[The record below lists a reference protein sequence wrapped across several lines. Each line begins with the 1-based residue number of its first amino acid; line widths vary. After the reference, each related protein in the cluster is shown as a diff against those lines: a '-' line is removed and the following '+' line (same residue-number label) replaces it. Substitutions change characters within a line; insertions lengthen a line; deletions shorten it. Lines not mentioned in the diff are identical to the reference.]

1 MALLLLRLAVSE
13 ILKSSDRGKSLNKGK
28 LDILLFFCSAFT
40 DEANIE
46 RAKEIYTF
54 CFSCLYV
61 YLTID
66 ACDIRLHKN
75 TKRMFS
81 VIVLSNVSFSQ
92 AQQLKSSSLFNNI
105 II

>member
-46 RAKEIYTF
+46 RAKEIYIHILFFLFT
-54 CFSCLYV
+54 
-61 YLTID
+61 YLIID

-81 VIVLSNVSFSQ
+81 VIVLSNVSFF
-92 AQQLKSSSLFNNI
+92 SSVKPNN
-105 II
+105 

>member
-46 RAKEIYTF
+46 RAKEIYIF
-54 CFSCLYV
+54 CFFLFS
-61 YLTID
+61 YLIID

-81 VIVLSNVSFSQ
+81 VIVLSNVSILF
-92 AQQLKSSSLFNNI
+92 LKPNN
-105 II
+105 

>member
-46 RAKEIYTF
+46 RAKEGDLYISFFLFIY
-54 CFSCLYV
+54 LI
-61 YLTID
+61 ID

-81 VIVLSNVSFSQ
+81 VIIFIFFP
-92 AQQLKSSSLFNNI
+92 KPNN
-105 II
+105 